1 MHAPAKLV
9 LLEYAEEILDRTERI
24 TNQDLIYET
33 ELLRATIIKLI
44 IELVFI
50 ETFSAVNLRSV
61 HFCTE
66 H

>member
-61 HFCTE
+61 HFCTA